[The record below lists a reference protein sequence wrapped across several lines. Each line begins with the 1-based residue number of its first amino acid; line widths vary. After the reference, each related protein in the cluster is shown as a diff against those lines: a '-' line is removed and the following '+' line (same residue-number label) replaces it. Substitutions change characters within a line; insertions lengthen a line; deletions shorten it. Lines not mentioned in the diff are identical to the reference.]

1 MRQFEIKGYLEERDY
16 VVILAMV
23 ALPLLLL
30 VTRVSAMPGS
40 PLGALPGIASLG
52 GWLDSNLT
60 LAWIPA
66 EDRHKVLYLLVL
78 PAAGL
83 LITLSRLT
91 FGLRVLGFRS
101 ILIGV
106 AFHEIGIFSSLV
118 VMASVIGIIVLLRP
132 WMRRMRLPMYARLS
146 LILGLT
152 ACMQI
157 LALLGGT
164 WERSDLVWN
173 FAFFP
178 VIILAMMAESIAGT
192 LDSDSPA
199 SAAWRLA
206 WTLVVA
212 LLLAGLMASQGFL
225 ELMLSAPELLLIQLA
240 AIILVA
246 EHADFRL
253 LQDWQTTA
261 RQWLQRTPLV
271 YRRRRV
277 AVVVN
282 RSAHGTISRR
292 RAETAGGQRQESIQ
306 HVVDALRSDGYLVRV
321 FEGDMQLLRELGKFL
336 APHPRTGAPGGVVLN
351 LSQGIQGKGRQ
362 CHVPAMLEMAGVA
375 YTGPDPVGHAL
386 RSDRILLLR
395 RLQDAG
401 LNVPAHWALDPAQD
415 VFPALDFPLRVRM
428 RHGDGSFRLVR
439 SGAELSALLSGGL
452 ETDAQ
457 ELVAEELPPG
467 DDFQI
472 GVLGHERLECL
483 PPVRVDNRGRP
494 RPSPASLEPEVSQAL
509 RDAARRAFRA
519 SGCRDFARI
528 DLRVGAQGE
537 VWVVDVVLQGLLG
550 RSGSVAQM
558 VAESGMGW
566 GGLLRHV
573 IELAA
578 KRSHVEWTDK
588 DPAMPLLSQA
598 APDPAAP
605 LQERQA

>member
-16 VVILAMV
+16 VVILTMV

-30 VTRVSAMPGS
+30 IARLSAMPGS
-40 PLGALPGIASLG
+40 FLAGLPGLGLLG

-83 LITLSRLT
+83 LITVTRLT

-118 VMASVIGIIVLLRP
+118 VMGAVIGIIAVLRP

-146 LILGLT
+146 LILGIT
-152 ACMQI
+152 ACMQV

-164 WERSDLVWN
+164 WERSDLIWN

-199 SAAWRLA
+199 SAAWRLG
-206 WTLVVA
+206 WTLAVA

-225 ELMLSAPELLLIQLA
+225 ALMLSAPELLAIQLA
-240 AIILVA
+240 GIILVA

-261 RQWLQRTPLV
+261 RQWLQRSPVVL
-271 YRRRRV
+271 RRRRV

-292 RAETAGGQRQESIQ
+292 RADTANGQRQESIQ

-321 FEGDMQLLRELGKFL
+321 IEGDMQLLRELSKFL

-351 LSQGIQGKGRQ
+351 LSQGIQGRGRQ
-362 CHVPAMLEMAGVA
+362 SHVPAMLEMAGVA

-386 RSDRILLLR
+386 RSDRVLLLR
-395 RLQDAG
+395 QLQAAG
-401 LNVPAHWALDPAQD
+401 LNVPAFQVLAPAREAL
-415 VFPALDFPLRVRM
+415 PALAFPLRVRV
-428 RHGDGSFRLVR
+428 RYQDSPPVLVR
-439 SGAELSALLSGGL
+439 SSAALDILLSSVPQA
-452 ETDAQ
+452 DAV
-457 ELVAEELPPG
+457 ELVAEDLPDG
-467 DDFQI
+467 EDIQV
-472 GVLGHERLECL
+472 GVLGYERLQCL
-483 PPVRVDNRGRP
+483 APVRLDNRGKP
-494 RPSPASLEPEVSQAL
+494 RQCPAVLEPHVLESVQE
-509 RDAARRAFRA
+509 AARLAFRA
-519 SGCRDFARI
+519 TGCRDFARI
-528 DLRVGAQGE
+528 DLRVGVQGQ
-537 VWVVDVVLQGLLG
+537 VWVIDVALQGLLG
-550 RSGSVAQM
+550 RTGAVAQM
-558 VAESGMGW
+558 VAASGMGW
-566 GGLLRHV
+566 TGLVRHI

-578 KRSHVEWTDK
+578 RRSHVEWTEGV
-588 DPAMPLLSQA
+588 PALPLVLQA
-598 APDPAAP
+598 PVEPP
-605 LQERQA
+605 VSLQEQQA